1 MTEER
6 DKWIVAVDDDA
17 GLLDSFKRIL
27 ARKYRVSLF
36 STPAE
41 ALETI
46 RAEGCPDLVITDQ
59 RMPIMKGT
67 QLLEEIL
74 KLYPESVGMIVTGFT
89 EKGDLIGAINNARVF
104 AYVVKPWAAEDLLET
119 VDRALRMSSARRA
132 KKNLNEDLAKIQQRL
147 GVLKSTISADKA
159 TLAESFDEVRRQL
172 VELSERS
179 ARLEAT
185 EKSLKT
191 RS

>member
-1 MTEER
+1 MAER
-6 DKWIVAVDDDA
+6 KEWIIAVDDDP

-27 ARKYRVSLF
+27 TRKYRVSLF

-46 RAEGCPDLVITDQ
+46 RTEGCPDLVITDQ
-59 RMPIMKGT
+59 RMPVMKGT

-74 KLYPESVGMIVTGFT
+74 KIHPESVGMIVTGFT

-104 AYVVKPWAAEDLLET
+104 AYVVKPWAAKDLLDI

-132 KKNLNEDLAKIQQRL
+132 KKNLNEDLAKLQQRL
-147 GVLKSTISADKA
+147 GVLNSQVTADKA
-159 TLAESFDEVRRQL
+159 TLAESFAEVRRQL

-179 ARLEAT
+179 ARLQAT
-185 EKSLKT
+185 EKSLMA